1 MQRFYFKFNRFILRL
16 KNKNYILQIKHTK
29 RVYTLID
36 ENTLTMEMWMA
47 TDLDHTPIYPHLSI
61 TYVKKIDENFDT
73 IRTQACN
80 CPLEDYIIPKTLHG
94 NK

>member
-1 MQRFYFKFNRFILRL
+1 
-16 KNKNYILQIKHTK
+16 
-29 RVYTLID
+29 
-36 ENTLTMEMWMA
+36 MEMWMA